1 MAADSPPIAADMERE
16 RVDSITRAIIGAAQ
30 KVSSKLGEGFL
41 EEVYENSLA
50 VELGKSSYQVEHQRS
65 VLVEYEGAIVG
76 EYIPDLIVENEV
88 LVEIKAVTCLDRVY
102 RQQCINYLRAT
113 GFRVCLLLN
122 FGQSRLEV
130 RRLVNRF

>member
-1 MAADSPPIAADMERE
+1 MAADSPPMAADLERE
-16 RVDSITRAIIGAAQ
+16 RLDSITRTIIGAAQ
-30 KVSSKLGEGFL
+30 RVSSKLGEGFL
-41 EEVYENSLA
+41 EKVYENSLA

-65 VLVEYEGAIVG
+65 VLVEYEGTIVG

-88 LVEIKAVTCLDRVY
+88 LVEIKAVTCLDRVH